1 MFSVVV
7 LLIRHQSVPGPGP
20 GSACQHDGILTAA
33 VPSSPEITVSPH
45 VRINSS
51 SVRYHT
57 YLLNILRYNPVSKR
71 KRVTITGSPNPST
84 SMISLMSER
93 GFSLKDLN
101 YLMNILFVTI

>member
-33 VPSSPEITVSPH
+33 VSSSPEITVSLH

-57 YLLNILRYNPVSKR
+57 YLLNILCYTPASKSKTNR
-71 KRVTITGSPNPST
+71 ASYKHRFTKPI
-84 SMISLMSER
+84 
-93 GFSLKDLN
+93 
-101 YLMNILFVTI
+101 NINN